1 MLVTAGVPD
10 LPLITTFRK
19 EIFNLTQAT
28 VTSFSLIAIYG
39 GSYLYGNYE
48 IIIY

>member
-1 MLVTAGVPD
+1 MLVIADIPD

-19 EIFNLTQAT
+19 VIFNLTQET
-28 VTSFSLIAIYG
+28 VISFSLIAIYG